1 MNFKSQIGTTK
12 EQSEKFI
19 ALGLKYETAD
29 MHLYHFTN
37 VDNTETWELS
47 VIPYANIISVA
58 NTFNESYIVDVI
70 KPAWSLNRLIE
81 LLPPYYREQIR
92 VGTIDNPYEYMYQ
105 IIGRL
110 VYSKEFNNE
119 YLEK

>member
-37 VDNTETWELS
+37 VDNTET
-47 VIPYANIISVA
+47 
-58 NTFNESYIVDVI
+58 
-70 KPAWSLNRLIE
+70 
-81 LLPPYYREQIR
+81 
-92 VGTIDNPYEYMYQ
+92 
-105 IIGRL
+105 
-110 VYSKEFNNE
+110 
-119 YLEK
+119 